1 MREGSTIEIENVKRG
16 TAISLMRSY
25 PSSDDKSAVSSDS
38 FIRGQKSVGP
48 GRSPGNPRSA
58 RQSGGGRDEI
68 NGGVDRSDAFVPGA
82 IREPGSNLLV
92 NREIVEPGFDS
103 VAADKACDKDDA
115 EQRRVSLPLSQP
127 PLRLDR
133 EPRSSELKGG
143 ILL

>member
-1 MREGSTIEIENVKRG
+1 MT
-16 TAISLMRSY
+16 ISL
-25 PSSDDKSAVSSDS
+25 
-38 FIRGQKSVGP
+38 
-48 GRSPGNPRSA
+48 RSA
-58 RQSGGGRDEI
+58 RILSFVGRNLWDQAGVQVILEAQG
-68 NGGVDRSDAFVPGA
+68 NQEEVETKLMEVDRSDAFVPGA

-127 PLRLDR
+127 PLRLGR

>member
-1 MREGSTIEIENVKRG
+1 ME
-16 TAISLMRSY
+16 
-25 PSSDDKSAVSSDS
+25 
-38 FIRGQKSVGP
+38 
-48 GRSPGNPRSA
+48 
-58 RQSGGGRDEI
+58 
-68 NGGVDRSDAFVPGA
+68 VDRSDAFVPGA

-127 PLRLDR
+127 PLRLGR